1 MPDTLLTNSSDSPAL
16 LGLTFD
22 TIFLGTSLKT
32 WATVLGIVV
41 AAFVLRR
48 LLSKGLL
55 EVAFRL
61 LPKWVRSRSDDTL
74 ADTPDAIARRRR
86 RKQRSL
92 QDLLR
97 GPLDALVVTGAAWL
111 SAGLLHL
118 PNVTLF
124 GQSVNLNVLDSKILG
139 LGVIMVLGWL
149 TMRIVDF
156 MAALFRLRQVERGV
170 SPDGQF
176 IPFFSDF
183 AKVMVVL
190 LFILLALSSVFSVN
204 VATLVGGLGLG
215 GLAVAL
221 AAQDT
226 LANLIGSFTIFID
239 KPFAVGDTI
248 ESQGITGTVEKVGFR
263 STRIRTLD
271 KSYLTIPNKSLIS
284 NALNNITETSARRA
298 NFFLTFKHPVEVEEL
313 KGFEEGL
320 QAHLV
325 GRTDIIEPPT
335 VRLFAFTDLGVQVM
349 VTYLVNTPSYNEYVG
364 VREDV
369 NYAILELAAAQGLR
383 FASTAV

>member
-1 MPDTLLTNSSDSPAL
+1 MPDTSAVTQSSPAL
-16 LGLTFD
+16 LGVNFETL
-22 TIFLGTSLKT
+22 FLGTSLKT
-32 WATVLGIVV
+32 WAIVLGIVFG
-41 AAFVLRR
+41 AFVLRR

-55 EVAFRL
+55 NVAFRL
-61 LPKWVRSRSDDTL
+61 LPSWIRARADDAVTGSS
-74 ADTPDAIARRRR
+74 TRRRR
-86 RKQRSL
+86 GPLSL

-111 SAGLLHL
+111 AAGLLHL

-124 GQSVNLNVLDSKILG
+124 GQSVDLNVLDSKILG
-139 LGVIMVLGWL
+139 LGVIVVLGWL

-156 MAALFRLRQVERGV
+156 MAALFRLRQLEHGTT
-170 SPDGQF
+170 PDGQF

-190 LFILLALSSVFSVN
+190 FFILLALSSVFGVN

-248 ESQGITGTVEKVGFR
+248 ESEGITGTVEKVGFR

-271 KSYLTIPNKSLIS
+271 KSYLTIPNKSLIT
-284 NALNNITETSARRA
+284 NPLNNITETSARRA
-298 NFFLTFKHPVEVEEL
+298 NFYLTFKHPLDAAAL
-313 KGFEEGL
+313 KAFEEGL
-320 QAHLV
+320 QSHLAQ
-325 GRTDIIEPPT
+325 RSDMAENPT
-335 VRLFAFTDLGVQVM
+335 VRLFAFTDLGVQVL
-349 VTYLVNTPSYNEYVG
+349 VTYLVNTPSYTEYVG
-364 VREDV
+364 VREEV
-369 NYAILELAAAQGLR
+369 NYAILELSAAQGLR